1 MQVIKEQ
8 TFNLIST
15 NDIGA
20 LSNGICSNPLF
31 SSNGR
36 YIAFFSEAVDYQT
49 GIATAEFQL
58 VVKDLITQ
66 NLIYPNNGNGV
77 CYSIHPTYENT
88 RLRIAAFSPD
98 SSKIAFYSNST
109 DLILDDNTVV
119 QTIPSTDYRWYIY
132 DIENETISR
141 VAFNGTEYG
150 NLSDSNELLW
160 KNNSEVV
167 FVSYSSNIVAEVNNN
182 YHREVYL
189 KNILTN
195 NIQLVSRKEN
205 SNISPFLTYNNF
217 NIDVNDNTN
226 QVSFFSQELGFCIKN
241 LNTST
246 LTRVQDLPTISSYGI
261 VLANFF
267 SFNLDGSKSL
277 FKIEQ
282 GAVTF
287 PYDTNSKTDEFIYDF
302 NTSSVALLN
311 DNGGIT
317 GDGTSTKASFSPNGL
332 KVSFICNSSDID
344 ITSTNDVKNLYVKE
358 ISTNIL
364 TRVSIPVGGGNLSND
379 VLDYT
384 WITND
389 KICFSSYS
397 NDLVVGDI
405 NNTLDIFIRNIS
417 NSTTRRINVNVSGV
431 YQFTIPIGHLH
442 STMFYNNRICLS
454 ALIED
459 ISGIDN
465 TIGYDR
471 NNIFIK
477 WFEDENISLPTNEI
491 YAYANDAI
499 NSTINNN
506 HINSYTSL
514 DTITGTPTL
523 SVIGSSY
530 VERVNSI
537 QYKNDFTDVRW
548 LSINCPVTYND
559 TPSIKIGM
567 GIYQATPTLLDDF
580 LDLKQNPLSP
590 SNLNSV
596 YGIAANINVDSQLD
610 IVILS
615 AGEDQMAV
623 CASTVYLEAAIRGNT
638 AGHTFLWELIEG
650 SSTPP
655 ITLVQ
660 TSETQ
665 AYYLTSTS
673 TDLKFR
679 YWIDKGRLTEQY
691 KDVIIYSTPTSIV
704 TENTLTSNIN
714 HKTENQ
720 NLYVDSIN
728 TSSNFD
734 YNIEWNSLAEYATT
748 LSIQWGLP
756 TIFYNTPTPI
766 EILYK
771 DYFKSTVLEKHIGQ
785 SWEEIVVKDKN
796 DIRTY
801 YSVADGDVIRIGAKY
816 KKPGHEEFEVYYRR
830 HEYITPALLA
840 NNVLSNFNGSS
851 NNLTHN
857 ITTVSYDTLAGL
869 EDTVHILKTTSN
881 VNSYNTRRVTYDTL
895 DGNTEDIVFQ
905 LTHTSN
911 NISFNLT
918 RVNGGN
924 IGG

>member
-20 LSNGICSNPLF
+20 LSNGICTNPLF
-31 SSNGR
+31 SPNGR
-36 YIAFFSEAVDYQT
+36 YVAFFSESINYQT
-49 GIATAEFQL
+49 EIPTGNFQL
-58 VVKDLITQ
+58 VVKDLISQ
-66 NLIYPNNGNGV
+66 KLIYPNNGNGF
-77 CYSIHPTYENT
+77 CYNIHPAYENS
-88 RLRIAAFSPD
+88 RLRIVAFSPD
-98 SSKIAFYSNST
+98 STKIAFYSNST
-109 DLILDDNTVV
+109 DLILADNTLI
-119 QTIPSTDYRWYIY
+119 QTTSSNDYRWYIY
-132 DIENETISR
+132 DIENQSMSR

-150 NLSDSNELLW
+150 NLSDFDEFLW
-160 KNNSEVV
+160 KNNNEVV
-167 FVSYSSNIVAEVNNN
+167 FVSYANNLVTGVNTN
-182 YHREVYL
+182 YHREVYV
-189 KNILTN
+189 KNITTDD
-195 NIQLVSRKEN
+195 IQLVSRKEN
-205 SNISPFLTYNNF
+205 SNIFPFLIYNNF

-226 QVSFFSQELGFCIKN
+226 QVSFFSQELGFCVKN
-241 LNTST
+241 LDTST
-246 LTRVQDLPTISSYGI
+246 LTRVQDLPNISSYGI

-282 GAVTF
+282 GSNTF
-287 PYDTNSKTDEFIYDF
+287 PYDGNSKTDEFIYDF
-302 NTSSVALLN
+302 NTASIILLN

-317 GDGTSTKASFSPNGL
+317 GNGESNLAKFSPNGL
-332 KVSFICNSSDID
+332 SAAFICDSSDID
-344 ITSTNDVKNLYVKE
+344 VTATNNVKNLYVKE

-384 WITND
+384 WITDD

-397 NDLVVGDI
+397 NDLVTGDT
-405 NNTLDIFIRNIS
+405 NNTLDIFIRNTS
-417 NSTTRRINVNVSGV
+417 NSTTIRINVDLSGV

-442 STMFYNNRICLS
+442 STMFYNSRICLS

-459 ISGIDN
+459 ISEIDN

-477 WFEDENISLPTNEI
+477 WFEDENISLPISEV

-506 HINSYTSL
+506 HLDSYTSL

-523 SVIGSSY
+523 SVIGSAY

-590 SNLNSV
+590 SNLNNV

-615 AGEDQMAV
+615 AGENQMAV
-623 CASTVYLEAAIRGNT
+623 CASIVYLEASIRGNT

-691 KDVIIYSTPTSIV
+691 KDVIIYSTPTSIFAQS
-704 TENTLTSNIN
+704 TSTSNIN
-714 HKTENQ
+714 YKAENP

-748 LSIQWGLP
+748 LSVQWGLP
-756 TIFYNTPTPI
+756 TIFYNIPSPI
-766 EILYK
+766 EVLYK
-771 DYFKSTVLEKHIGQ
+771 DYFKSTVLEKHVGQ
-785 SWEEIVVKDKN
+785 NWEEVTVKDKN
-796 DIRTY
+796 DIRSHYPVT
-801 YSVADGDVIRIGAKY
+801 DGDIIRVGARY
-816 KKPGHEEFEVYYRR
+816 RKPGHEEFEVYYRP

-840 NNVLSNFNGSS
+840 NNVLSNFKGSTNS
-851 NNLTHN
+851 LTHN
-857 ITTVSYDTLAGL
+857 INTVSYDTLAGL
-869 EDTVHILKTTSN
+869 EDTVDILKATAN
-881 VNSYNTRRVTYDTL
+881 VNSYNLQRIVYNTF
-895 DGNTEDIVFQ
+895 DGNIENTVFQ
-905 LTHTSN
+905 LMHTSN